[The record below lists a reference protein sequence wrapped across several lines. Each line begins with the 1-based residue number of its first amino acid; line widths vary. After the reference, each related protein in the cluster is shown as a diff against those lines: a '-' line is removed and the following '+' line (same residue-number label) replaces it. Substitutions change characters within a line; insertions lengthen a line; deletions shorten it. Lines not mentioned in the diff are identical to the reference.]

1 MLCRSESYTKV
12 QVRVLGLFFTY
23 RAALKK
29 SIILIGFFT
38 KKSTPRAFVVVLAHC
53 RPRLAMSPPDASAD
67 ASGSSSDDETAYV
80 PYTRRPEWS
89 DVTPLA
95 QPEPARPVVA
105 IDYPPEYVDAH
116 DYFRA
121 VHASGEVSRRALD
134 LTAECLRMNGA
145 NYTVWHRRWALV
157 EALAAA
163 EAETKAS
170 CTSPAIDGD
179 DHREDHR
186 ERPSPSLVDLE
197 LAYATAMALENP
209 KNYQVWNHMRLV
221 SQHLGDV
228 SVERNVR
235 ATGEA
240 LALDAKNIHAWTHR
254 LWVTRTFPK
263 TTRDAERAFTERMID
278 DDVRNNSAWNQ
289 RFAVTFLTSS
299 SSSDDDDVLRSDEE
313 TTTDIVSKEL
323 AFAETK
329 IALAPDNESAWNYLR
344 GVADLPA
351 ARGDDAIKTRLVT
364 IARAFCGDDAIF
376 SSEKDKNVVPADAAA
391 PSKRRSAA
399 IRGAT
404 ARETTSDAK
413 KESKRDFS
421 RHATAL
427 LADVLAASGAFEDAA
442 ALYDRLV
449 HRDPIRANYWT
460 FMRDDARRRRG

>member
-1 MLCRSESYTKV
+1 MR
-12 QVRVLGLFFTY
+12 G
-23 RAALKK
+23 AALKK
-29 SIILIGFFT
+29 SIYVLLFFT
-38 KKSTPRAFVVVLAHC
+38 KKSRTSAFVVVLAHC

-179 DHREDHR
+179 DGEDHR

-278 DDVRNNSAWNQ
+278 EDVRNNSAWNQ
-289 RFAVTFLTSS
+289 RFAVTFPTSS
-299 SSSDDDDVLRSDEE
+299 SSSDDDDDALYDDEE
-313 TTTDIVSKEL
+313 TTKNVVSKEL

-364 IARAFCGDDAIF
+364 IARAFCGDAIF
-376 SSEKDKNVVPADAAA
+376 SEKDKNVVPADAAA

-404 ARETTSDAK
+404 ARETSDAK
-413 KESKRDFS
+413 KESKSDFS

>member
-1 MLCRSESYTKV
+1 
-12 QVRVLGLFFTY
+12 
-23 RAALKK
+23 
-29 SIILIGFFT
+29 
-38 KKSTPRAFVVVLAHC
+38 
-53 RPRLAMSPPDASAD
+53 MSPPDASAD

-170 CTSPAIDGD
+170 CVSPAIDGD
-179 DHREDHR
+179 DGEDHR
-186 ERPSPSLVDLE
+186 EHPAPSLVDLE
-197 LAYATAMALENP
+197 FAYATAMALENP

-254 LWVTRTFPK
+254 LWVVRTFPK
-263 TTRDAERAFTERMID
+263 MMRDAERAFTEKMID

-299 SSSDDDDVLRSDEE
+299 SDDDVIDEDTE
-313 TTTDIVSKEL
+313 DIVSKEL

-329 IALAPDNESAWNYLR
+329 IAIAPDNESAWNYLR

-351 ARGDDAIKTRLVT
+351 ARGDDKIKTRIENV
-364 IARAFCGDDAIF
+364 ARTFCGDAI
-376 SSEKDKNVVPADAAA
+376 SEQSDDSEEKDGVVQGVDATA
-391 PSKRRSAA
+391 PSKRRVA
-399 IRGAT
+399 RDTRAT
-404 ARETTSDAK
+404 TRTTSTGTK
-413 KESKRDFS
+413 KESREKNFS

-427 LADVLAASGAFEDAA
+427 LADVLAASGAREDAA
-442 ALYDRLV
+442 ALYGRLV